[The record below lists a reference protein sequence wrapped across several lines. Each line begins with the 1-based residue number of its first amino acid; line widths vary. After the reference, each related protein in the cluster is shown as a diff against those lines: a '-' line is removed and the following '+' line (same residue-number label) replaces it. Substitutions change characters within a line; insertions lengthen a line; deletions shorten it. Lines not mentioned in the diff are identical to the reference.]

1 MTQDWNKLGSYPE
14 ALQEIIQFAEDGIIS
29 LDQNQNIVL
38 FNNGAEKIFGYA
50 SKEVLGQPLTILLP
64 ASSRKAHKRY
74 IETFSRTAQT
84 SRIMSKTIPLY
95 GKARDGREVP
105 LEITIQK
112 HRGASPIRFT
122 AICRDISHRLCR
134 EQRLAEN
141 HAKFKAIFNSS
152 NRLIILMDDQGRI
165 LEINRT
171 ARTFLGQ
178 DQANYVGQEIW
189 RCDFWNG
196 EIYPAM
202 VRYEIK
208 HLKDDGFSRLTA
220 QITSCEGRSMSL
232 DMSLKKFAT
241 GPEGE
246 MLIVLE
252 AVDVTRLVKTNEAL
266 KESENRLARAQQIAH
281 LGNWEWNISTNEIY
295 WSDEVYRIF
304 GLTPDIFEASYA
316 AFLATIHEK
325 DRPKVEKAV
334 EHALKSGKPYSIIH
348 RIICPDGKEKIVHEL
363 GEVLRN
369 ERGEPLSMTGTVQD
383 ITESWHREKALAEA
397 RNQAEA
403 ANRAKSQFLATMSHE
418 LRTPLNAII
427 GFSSGMQKGLF
438 GNSPA
443 QYREYAGYILESGQH
458 LLSII
463 NDILDLSRIEVG
475 AVQVK
480 PDWIRAEELITG
492 TLRYITEKALAK
504 NIAIQTDIDADIP
517 DLYLDKRLC
526 RQIMSNLLT
535 NAVKFTDSGG
545 KIIMGARLHASPE
558 NIPEGDVEIYVQD
571 TGIGMKAEDIDKVF
585 RPFAQAD
592 MSFTR
597 NHEGVGLGLAI
608 VKNLTELQGGRVTIN
623 STPDVGTCV
632 SVFFPVK
639 AKIFS
644 E

>member
-1 MTQDWNKLGSYPE
+1 
-14 ALQEIIQFAEDGIIS
+14 
-29 LDQNQNIVL
+29 
-38 FNNGAEKIFGYA
+38 
-50 SKEVLGQPLTILLP
+50 
-64 ASSRKAHKRY
+64 
-74 IETFSRTAQT
+74 
-84 SRIMSKTIPLY
+84 
-95 GKARDGREVP
+95 
-105 LEITIQK
+105 
-112 HRGASPIRFT
+112 
-122 AICRDISHRLCR
+122 
-134 EQRLAEN
+134 
-141 HAKFKAIFNSS
+141 
-152 NRLIILMDDQGRI
+152 
-165 LEINRT
+165 
-171 ARTFLGQ
+171 
-178 DQANYVGQEIW
+178 
-189 RCDFWNG
+189 
-196 EIYPAM
+196 
-202 VRYEIK
+202 
-208 HLKDDGFSRLTA
+208 
-220 QITSCEGRSMSL
+220 
-232 DMSLKKFAT
+232 
-241 GPEGE
+241 

-504 NIAIQTDIDADIP
+504 NIFIQTDIDADIP